1 MMNFFFCFSLLLYF
15 IQFNFIIFVL
25 TLELSML
32 FIQINFQKKFDCVE
46 INYFHETHQT
56 LIYCLIQYLSFLIN
70 YLSSI
75 ILKLIF
81 FKDYSSHVFRLYAF
95 SACLII
101 FDCLYIIMD

>member
-1 MMNFFFCFSLLLYF
+1 M
-15 IQFNFIIFVL
+15 
-25 TLELSML
+25 SML
-32 FIQINFQKKFDCVE
+32 FIQINFQKKFDYVE

-70 YLSSI
+70 YLSYLT

-81 FKDYSSHVFRLYAF
+81 FKDYSSHFLHLYAF

-101 FDCLYIIMD
+101 FDCLYIVKG